1 MKKGKYGEIK
11 LYSGF
16 ARRLPTLPTRNLR
29 DVWTIATAPHPE
41 PHVAMF
47 PESLVERAILCG
59 SREGDTVL
67 DPFAGSGTVGLVAQA
82 LNRRAILMDVSD
94 SYVALMKG
102 RDAA

>member
-1 MKKGKYGEIK
+1 M
-11 LYSGF
+11 SGRS
-16 ARRLPTLPTRNLR
+16 RRRRTQSPTS
-29 DVWTIATAPHPE
+29 DVPQ
-41 PHVAMF
+41 
-47 PESLVERAILCG
+47 SLVERAILCG

-82 LNRRAILMDVSD
+82 LNRRAILMDVLD